1 MTKLPP
7 VRKRTDYASV
17 RSDDLTMAL
26 FYDRVNGTAPATPG
40 AITKPTA
47 KPVAKPAKA
56 ARAEKR
62 RKR

>member
-26 FYDRVNGTAPATPG
+26 FYDRVNGTAPATP
-40 AITKPTA
+40 ATPTRPAHAKPAA
-47 KPVAKPAKA
+47 KPV
-56 ARAEKR
+56 RAEKR
-62 RKR
+62 RKQG